1 MNVTHG
7 VEVCDGD
14 ESYRHCLRH
23 FLGRYQARAAELQ
36 SLPADRERIREL
48 AHQLK
53 STASYLGLERVV
65 AVAREAEMAVRSPD
79 SVEVVQWRLHLALI
93 EALAAISAFLSHQ
106 SDGSPG

>member
-7 VEVCDGD
+7 VEMCGGD

-23 FLGRYQARAAELQ
+23 FRARYQASAADLQ
-36 SLPADRERIREL
+36 SLPADRGRLREL

-65 AVAREAEMAVRSPD
+65 AVARAADMAVRSPGP
-79 SVEVVQWRLHLALI
+79 VEVVQSQLHLALI
-93 EALAAISAFLSHQ
+93 EALAAIAAFLSHQ